1 MRLRKRP
8 MTQKPFD
15 PIRLLKEISHDLRR
29 ELFVQEGIDDAL
41 LSENFPGVEPGDI
54 VSIWGSLSDIDRG
67 KLHVALHEIH
77 SLSHET
83 GLRVLAEQLEWMFPQ
98 HVPGFQAIE
107 SRADKVLWA
116 WLNARDAFDEAAIF
130 VRADTLVAGRYWKRW
145 NGLPPQSIEVTSEQT
160 NRLQDAL
167 RDFYWPKELRGQYCR
182 VHHYPRCNGIDYFFA
197 YLDDWPDRTLA
208 FDDLGQMESRSE
220 RFAFTNVFAYDPQHG
235 CIDLVAKGGRSVH
248 LRLRELFCRSVLK
261 LEVEDEQPVL
271 PAYQLNHLLA
281 DDLALPTDPA
291 DRIAAV
297 RIRRIRIVPKGTDR
311 PIWYEEIGFHEDA
324 TISVVRDELNRRLK
338 HLNLDRDQVAVT
350 EAAFQLQFQ
359 TNGRSRT
366 RTMSFYVSSPNSCD
380 LKSKSEEMR
389 AIGERCLRNWRI
401 LND

>member
-1 MRLRKRP
+1 

-15 PIRLLKEISHDLRR
+15 PIRLLKEVSSELLRALLVR
-29 ELFVQEGIDDAL
+29 EGIDDAL
-41 LSENFPGVEPGDI
+41 PDEDSPGVELGDTL
-54 VSIWGSLSDIDRG
+54 SFWDSLSDDDRS
-67 KLHVALHEIH
+67 KLHIALHEIH

-83 GLRVLAEQLEWMFPQ
+83 GLRVLAEQLDWMFPQ
-98 HVPGFQAIE
+98 HVPEFQAIE

-116 WLNARDAFDEAAIF
+116 WLNAEDAFDEAAIF

-167 RDFYWPKELRGQYCR
+167 RDYYWPKELRGQYCR

-208 FDDLGQMESRSE
+208 FDDRGQMESRSE

-248 LRLRELFCRSVLK
+248 LRLRELFCRSVLE

-281 DDLALPTDPA
+281 DNLALPTDPV
-291 DRIAAV
+291 DRIANV
-297 RIRRIRIVPKGTDR
+297 RISRIRIAPKSGDR
-311 PIWYEEIGFHEDA
+311 PVRYEEIGFHQDA
-324 TISVVRDELNRRLK
+324 TLAVVRDELNRVLK
-338 HLNLDRDQVAVT
+338 HLNLSRDQVAVT

-359 TNGRSRT
+359 SNGRSRA